1 MGSLCFCLTGSDLGV
16 CAAVVSSLGAVA
28 DLLLLTTT
36 KPPNL
41 FVFERFMLVSGK
53 FYFLGRNFGSRL
65 LDLSEAFGD
74 FLELEVLGG

>member
-1 MGSLCFCLTGSDLGV
+1 MGSLCFCLTGADLGV

-41 FVFERFMLVSGK
+41 FVFERFMLVSCK
-53 FYFLGRNFGSRL
+53 VLLFGAR
-65 LDLSEAFGD
+65 FW
-74 FLELEVLGG
+74 F